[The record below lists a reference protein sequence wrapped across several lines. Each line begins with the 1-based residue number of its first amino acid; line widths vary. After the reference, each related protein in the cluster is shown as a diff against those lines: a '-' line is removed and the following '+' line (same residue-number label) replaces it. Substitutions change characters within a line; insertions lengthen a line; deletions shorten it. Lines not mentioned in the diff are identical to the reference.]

1 MSDADP
7 GPYEPEV
14 IVERPRRR
22 WLSTV
27 IVLLAIAFGGFVAWY
42 LASNAKSGSSS
53 GPPGASGVPGS
64 GSASGGRGG
73 RGGGGMVTVGTAKAV
88 TADVP
93 ITIDALGTVTS
104 PVTATIRAQI
114 AGRLF
119 TVNFR
124 EGQMVHKGQLLA
136 QVDPRPYQQFLD
148 QTKGTLA
155 RDQALLAAAKVDLTR
170 YQTLLKQDSIASQT
184 VDTQA
189 ALVRQYAGTVT
200 TDKGAVGAA
209 QLNLGYTSVNAPV
222 SGRAGLRGVDV
233 GNYVSPGD
241 TAGIVV
247 ITQISPIDVLFT
259 LPQDRVPAVQARI
272 RAGASLPV
280 IALDRDGGA
289 VVAQGM
295 FSTLDNQI
303 DTTTGTVKAKARFS
317 NADGAL
323 FPNQFVNARLLLD
336 TVKGAVTIPATAVR
350 NGPQGNF
357 VFVVGPGSKAK
368 LTPVTLG
375 PTSGD
380 NVSIASGIAAGT
392 VVVTEGADKL
402 KDGGQ
407 VMLPGAR
414 GRGAGAVGA
423 TADAGGA
430 SGGSGG
436 HRHRHAAQPDG

>member
-22 WLSTV
+22 WLST
-27 IVLLAIAFGGFVAWY
+27 IVVLIAIAFGCLVAWY
-42 LASNAKSGSSS
+42 LASNAKSGGAS
-53 GPPGASGVPGS
+53 GPPGASGAPGS
-64 GSASGGRGG
+64 GAASGGRRGG
-73 RGGGGMVTVGTAKAV
+73 RGGGGGGMVTVGTA
-88 TADVP
+88 TAITTDVP

-104 PVTATIRAQI
+104 PVTATMRTQI

-124 EGQMVHKGQLLA
+124 EGQMVKKGQLLA
-136 QVDPRPYQQFLD
+136 QVDPRPYQQLLD
-148 QTKGTLA
+148 QAKGTLA
-155 RDQALLAAAKVDLTR
+155 RDQALLSAAKVDLTR

-280 IALDRDGGA
+280 TALDRDGGA

-303 DTTTGTVKAKARFS
+303 DTTTGTVRAKARFT
-317 NADGAL
+317 NTDGAL

-380 NVSIASGIAAGT
+380 NVSITSGIAAGT

-402 KDGGQ
+402 KDGGA
-407 VMLPGAR
+407 VMLPGAH
-414 GRGAGAVGA
+414 GRGGPGAAGGDAAGA
-423 TADAGGA
+423 
-430 SGGSGG
+430 SSGG

>member
-22 WLSTV
+22 WLST
-27 IVLLAIAFGGFVAWY
+27 IVVLIAIAFGCLVAWY
-42 LASNAKSGSSS
+42 LASNAKSGGAS
-53 GPPGASGVPGS
+53 GPPGASGAPGS
-64 GSASGGRGG
+64 GGASGGRRGG
-73 RGGGGMVTVGTAKAV
+73 RGGGGGMVTVGTA
-88 TADVP
+88 TAITTDVP

-104 PVTATIRAQI
+104 PVTATMRTQI

-124 EGQMVHKGQLLA
+124 EGQMVKKGQLLA
-136 QVDPRPYQQFLD
+136 QVDPRPYQQLLD
-148 QTKGTLA
+148 QAKGTLA
-155 RDQALLAAAKVDLTR
+155 RDQALLSAAKVDLTR

-280 IALDRDGGA
+280 TALDRDGGA

-303 DTTTGTVKAKARFS
+303 DTTTGTVKAKARFT
-317 NADGAL
+317 NTDGAL

-380 NVSIASGIAAGT
+380 NVSITSGIAAGT

-402 KDGGQ
+402 KDGGA
-407 VMLPGAR
+407 VMLPGAH
-414 GRGAGAVGA
+414 GRGGPGAAGGDAAGA
-423 TADAGGA
+423 
-430 SGGSGG
+430 SSGG